1 MGEGW
6 ARGGLIT
13 SFNIYIS
20 HVKKLH
26 LFSSKINEEGKGSC
40 VKKKREREKKFALGE
55 VSVEGEGEIDD
66 EQPAPVELFRRQLC
80 VPHLYHVYN
89 SL

>member
-1 MGEGW
+1 VGEGW
-6 ARGGLIT
+6 ARGGLIIT
-13 SFNIYIS
+13 CFNIYIF
-20 HVKKLH
+20 HVKK
-26 LFSSKINEEGKGSC
+26 FTSKINEEGEEGLVCEKEER
-40 VKKKREREKKFALGE
+40 KRKKFALGE
-55 VSVEGEGEIDD
+55 VDVEGEGEIDD

>member
-1 MGEGW
+1 VCE
-6 ARGGLIT
+6 
-13 SFNIYIS
+13 
-20 HVKKLH
+20 K
-26 LFSSKINEEGKGSC
+26 EER
-40 VKKKREREKKFALGE
+40 KRKKFALGE
-55 VSVEGEGEIDD
+55 VDVEGEGEIDD